1 MTSPVI
7 VIDIGS
13 SNLKVGLSNKKAP
26 SFIIPSIIGR
36 PSLKNTYKIEDYE
49 LKPIMIGDEVTP
61 VRQFLEL
68 SKPFEND
75 IINNKDDAEILLDYL
90 LFEKL
95 RLNKY
100 ELKDRK
106 FLLVESPLN
115 SGKTIKEM
123 AEILFERIGV
133 RFLNFESRARM
144 ELQAGGMETGVVIE
158 SGHNKTNIIP
168 IMYGYLIRDKI
179 SCTEIGGEHIT
190 EYLSRLLLLKGY
202 DLFYPV
208 DYEFIKKIKEKH
220 CFVSCDIYSDRKLER
235 ETTYYNSYE
244 KLPDGRKIR
253 ISSEKFEAPEI
264 LFNPFL
270 MGYGYN
276 MPGIHELC
284 FSCINVSIFIYF
296 KLFYIL
302 EI

>member
-13 SNLKVGLSNKKAP
+13 SNLKVGLSNKEAP

-95 RLNKY
+95 KLNKN
-100 ELKDRK
+100 EIKDRK
-106 FLLVESPLN
+106 FFLVESPLS

-144 ELQAGGMETGVVIE
+144 ELQADGMETGVVIE

-190 EYLSRLLLLKGY
+190 EYLSRLLILKGY

-264 LFNPFL
+264 LFNPL
-270 MGYGYN
+270 LIHDEV
-276 MPGIHELC
+276 PGLHEML

>member
-1 MTSPVI
+1 MTSPAI
-7 VIDIGS
+7 VIDVHS
-13 SNLKVGLSNKKAP
+13 SNLKIGLSNKEAP

-75 IINNKDDAEILLDYL
+75 KINDYYDAEILLDYL
-90 LFEKL
+90 LFKKL
-95 RLNKY
+95 KLNKN
-100 ELKDRK
+100 EIKDRK
-106 FLLVESPLN
+106 FFLVESPLS

-133 RFLNFESRARM
+133 RFLNFGSRAKM
-144 ELQAGGMETGVVIE
+144 ELYAEGNNSGVVIE

-168 IMYGYLIRDKI
+168 IMDGDLIRDKI
-179 SCTEIGGEHIT
+179 SSTEIGGEHIT

-202 DLFYPV
+202 DLFYQV

-220 CFVSCDIYSDRKLER
+220 CFVSCDIDSDRKLER
-235 ETTYYNSYE
+235 KTTYYNSYE

-264 LFNPFL
+264 LFTGNPF
-270 MGYGYN
+270 GYN